1 MEASQFVSIFVAV
14 IALSGSLYAV
24 RDARSAR
31 RYTAQV
37 AVIQRVLDSLDSA
50 YLVLETPVGLAPSDP
65 QGHVDHRFNAMTD
78 VTDRWGYLFP
88 ESELAV
94 IRDRIESLRLARG
107 YLACQALGGKWSA
120 KTPAITSGKAFDAEV
135 HDLWEDVRRVL
146 RVTQAEVGVRL
157 RQLYD
162 APTTRR

>member
-1 MEASQFVSIFVAV
+1 MEATQFVSIIVAV

-50 YLVLETPVGLAPSDP
+50 YLVLETPTELAPSDR
-65 QGHVDHRFNAMTD
+65 QGHVDHRFNAMTH

-88 ESELAV
+88 ESQLAA
-94 IRDRIESLRLARG
+94 IRARIEGLRLARG

-120 KTPAITSGKAFDAEV
+120 ETPAITSGKAFDAEV
-135 HDLWEDVRRVL
+135 HDLWEDVRCVL
-146 RVTQAEVGVRL
+146 RDTQAEVGVQL
-157 RQLYD
+157 RHLYE